1 MKEKISGAE
10 ILLRSLVQ
18 HGVDTIFGY
27 PGGAIMPIY
36 DAMLDH
42 QDSIR
47 HILTRHE
54 QGAAHAAQGYARV
67 SGRVGV
73 AFATSGPGATN
84 LITGIADAMIDS
96 TPVVFVVAQVAS
108 GLLGSDAFQEAD
120 MINMTAPVTKWNFQI
135 TDPSEIT
142 TAVSKAFYIASTGR
156 PGPVVLEISKDA
168 QVGQAEWSPV
178 LTYPEIRSYKPH
190 PILDLDQITK
200 AADLIN
206 GAKNP
211 LILCGQGVQISDGSA
226 ALVALAEKAS
236 IPVASTLMGLSGM
249 PTTHPLY
256 VGMIGMH
263 GNVAPNMMTQDADV
277 IIAVG
282 MRFSDRVTGRLD
294 SYAPKAKII
303 HIDIDP
309 VENGKILV
317 PNIFILADARE
328 ALEALVEKVETHHT
342 KLDIDRYTE
351 REWKAVG
358 HKDLQPEGEKL
369 TMAEVV
375 AEVSRQ
381 TQGEAIVVTD
391 VGQQQMMGARYS
403 QMVHP
408 RSFITSGGLGTMGFG
423 LPASIGAKIA
433 APNRQVVLFVGDG
446 GIQMTIQELGTIME
460 FHIPVKIVVLN
471 NSFLGM
477 VRQWQELFHK
487 KRYSST
493 PMCNPDFI
501 RIAQGYKIQA
511 KKLSARENVS
521 SAIGEMLASDTAY
534 LLEVVVGQE
543 DNVFPM
549 VPGGASLSELILSE
563 N

>member
-168 QVGQAEWSPV
+168 QVGKAEWSPV

-211 LILCGQGVQISDGSA
+211 LILCGQGVQLSDGSA

-501 RIAQGYKIQA
+501 RIAEGYKIQA

-521 SAIGEMLASDTAY
+521 SAISEMLASDTAY

>member
-501 RIAQGYKIQA
+501 RIAEGYKIQA

>member
-211 LILCGQGVQISDGSA
+211 LILCGQGVQLSDGSA

-521 SAIGEMLASDTAY
+521 SAISEMLASDTAY

>member
-501 RIAQGYKIQA
+501 RIAEGYKIQA

-521 SAIGEMLASDTAY
+521 SAISEMLASDTAY

>member
-168 QVGQAEWSPV
+168 QVGKAEWSPV

-501 RIAQGYKIQA
+501 RIAEGYKIQA

-521 SAIGEMLASDTAY
+521 SAISEMLASDTAY

>member
-18 HGVDTIFGY
+18 HGVDTVFGY

-36 DAMLDH
+36 DALLDH
-42 QDSIR
+42 QASIR

-73 AFATSGPGATN
+73 AWATSGPGATN

-96 TPVVFVVAQVAS
+96 TPVVFIVAQVAS
-108 GLLGSDAFQEAD
+108 NLLGSDAFQEAD

-135 TDPSEIT
+135 TDPSEV
-142 TAVSKAFYIASTGR
+142 APALSKAFYIASTGR

-168 QVGQAEWSPV
+168 QIGKAEWSPV
-178 LTYPEIRSYKPH
+178 LVYPEIRSYSPH
-190 PILDLDQITK
+190 PIVDLDLVNK
-200 AADLIN
+200 AAELIN
-206 GAKNP
+206 KAHNP
-211 LILCGQGVQISDGSA
+211 LILCGQGVQLSNAGGM
-226 ALVALAEKAS
+226 LVALAEKAS
-236 IPVASTLMGLSGM
+236 IPVASTLMGLSGV
-249 PTTHPLY
+249 PSTHPLY
-256 VGMIGMH
+256 IGMIGMH
-263 GNVAPNMMTQDADV
+263 GNVAPNMLTQNADV
-277 IIAVG
+277 ILAVG

-294 SYAPKAKII
+294 RYAPKAKII

-309 VENGKILV
+309 VENGKIVV
-317 PNIFILADARE
+317 PDIFILADAYQ
-328 ALEALVEKVETHHT
+328 ALEALIERVEVRQRKLDVEKYR
-342 KLDIDRYTE
+342 LS
-351 REWKAVG
+351 EWKAVG
-358 HKDLQPEGEKL
+358 QKDLQPVGEKL
-369 TMAEVV
+369 TMAEIV

-381 TQGEAIVVTD
+381 SQGQAIIVTD
-391 VGQQQMMGARYS
+391 VGQQQMMAARYS
-403 QMVHP
+403 NVAHP
-408 RSFITSGGLGTMGFG
+408 RSFVTSGGLGTMGFG
-423 LPASIGAKIA
+423 LPAAIGAKVA
-433 APNRQVVLFVGDG
+433 APQRQVVLFVGDG
-446 GIQMTIQELGTIME
+446 GLQMTIQELGTIME
-460 FHIPVKIVVLN
+460 FKIPVKIVVLN

-477 VRQWQELFHK
+477 VRQWQELFHN

-501 RIAQGYKIQA
+501 RIAEGYRIEAQ
-511 KKLSARENVS
+511 KLSQRENVQQMV
-521 SAIGEMLASDTAY
+521 AEMLASDNAF

-549 VPGGASLSELILSE
+549 VPGGAALEDLILSE

>member
-168 QVGQAEWSPV
+168 QVGKAEWSPV

-501 RIAQGYKIQA
+501 RIAEGYKIQA